1 MGIRYWHGN
10 EKRLRWQKVI
20 MANPMH
26 VIVNRTALKSGLH
39 ISVLTQHFFFPSF
52 CPIAALTFSSSAVT
66 APRIDVLLFASCPRS
81 ALLTLIRTVPMTSSA
96 RNWTPVLLI
105 CAAGAKANKSALLCS
120 WSLRV
125 QPLQLKG
132 TTESLG
138 GGGWRRKTLY
148 GMDGNLHC
156 HLGLWFSTA
165 TCFQ

>member
-1 MGIRYWHGN
+1 
-10 EKRLRWQKVI
+10 
-20 MANPMH
+20 MH
-26 VIVNRTALKSGLH
+26 IIVNRTALKSGLH
-39 ISVLTQHFFFPSF
+39 VSVLTQHFPFSLF

-96 RNWTPVLLI
+96 RNWTPVPLI

-132 TTESLG
+132 TVFRRRRMEEKK
-138 GGGWRRKTLY
+138 RKTLY
-148 GMDGNLHC
+148 GMGGNLRC
-156 HLGLWFSTA
+156 HLGLWFSAA
-165 TCFQ
+165 TGKQRQTNSGKVKKQL